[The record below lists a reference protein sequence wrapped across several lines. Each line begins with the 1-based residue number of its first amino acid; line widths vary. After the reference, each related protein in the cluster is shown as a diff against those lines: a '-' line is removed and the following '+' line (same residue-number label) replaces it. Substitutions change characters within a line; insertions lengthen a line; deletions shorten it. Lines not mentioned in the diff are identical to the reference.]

1 MYMYLFV
8 RVNASVSME
17 KEFRLAILLVNTGAM
32 LTTGENTEIYFTD
45 IDKVHK
51 RLLIRRAF
59 NDSITMATQ
68 LILTCTCMYM

>member
-1 MYMYLFV
+1 MYLFV

-17 KEFRLAILLVNTGAM
+17 KEFRLVILLVNTGAM
-32 LTTGENTEIYFTD
+32 LTTGENTEIYVTD